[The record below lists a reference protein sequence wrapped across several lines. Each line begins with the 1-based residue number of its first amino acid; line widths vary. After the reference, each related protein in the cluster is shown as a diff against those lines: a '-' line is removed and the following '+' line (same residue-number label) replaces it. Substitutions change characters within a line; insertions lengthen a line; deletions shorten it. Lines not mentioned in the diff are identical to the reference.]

1 MSTVADYAG
10 RTVDV
15 VAYQGSGLGGERL
28 LSQSLGD
35 ANGDGRICT
44 GIVKLGQRF
53 LLELLTEQGSM
64 MFLPLRGS
72 TFMTEARLGY
82 FRNQVDI
89 LSGLSR
95 ALLTIKRNLRA
106 EESDDDP
113 ADERFGAAII
123 TNIEYTP
130 GEAKV
135 FITLISRAGAA
146 TVVLPINVAI

>member
-15 VAYQGSGLGGERL
+15 VAYQGSALNGEQL
-28 LSQSLGD
+28 LAQSLGD

-64 MFLPLRGS
+64 KFLPVRGS

-82 FRNQVDI
+82 FRNQVDV
-89 LSGLSR
+89 LSALSR
-95 ALLTIKRNLRA
+95 ALVAIKRNLQA
-106 EESDDDP
+106 EESDTDP
-113 ADERFGAAII
+113 DDERFGTAAI

-130 GEAKV
+130 GEAKIY
-135 FITLISRAGAA
+135 ITLISRAGIA
-146 TVVLPINVAI
+146 TAILPISVAI

>member
-1 MSTVADYAG
+1 MSTVADYVE

-15 VAYQGSGLGGERL
+15 VAYQGSEIGGEKL
-28 LSQSLGD
+28 LTQSLGD
-35 ANGDGRICT
+35 ANGDGQICT

-64 MFLPLRGS
+64 QFLPLRGC

-82 FRNQVDI
+82 FRNQVDV
-89 LSGLSR
+89 LSALSR
-95 ALLTIKRNLRA
+95 ALLWIKRNLQA

-113 ADERFGAAII
+113 DDERFGTAII

-135 FITLISRAGAA
+135 FITLISRAGTAS
-146 TVVLPINVAI
+146 VVLPINVAI